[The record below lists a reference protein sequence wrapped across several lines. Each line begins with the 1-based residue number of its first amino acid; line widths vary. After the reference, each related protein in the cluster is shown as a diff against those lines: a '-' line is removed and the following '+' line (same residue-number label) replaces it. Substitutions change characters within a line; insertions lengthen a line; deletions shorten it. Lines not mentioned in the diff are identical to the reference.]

1 MVTIIVLCFNK
12 SLHDLIYI
20 SNLNQE
26 LTNHEISMSSINNF
40 DKLRFEEDLINKV
53 FSKINYKVL
62 FKEYPGSRSSDLKN
76 DYIKKVIEPHQ
87 NITYFNEWLN
97 AENIYENSSIIMTT
111 LPTSGLGGAIKSEKP
126 LIFIDIKK
134 IMPLRDEL
142 INDFKKEFFYYNYD
156 SEIFDNL
163 KKFLSNNIGFIKR
176 KWIEKR
182 MNNSNFKEEYINIK
196 TKDEVLAKL
205 KNEIIKF
212 VQR

>member
-1 MVTIIVLCFNK
+1 
-12 SLHDLIYI
+12 
-20 SNLNQE
+20 
-26 LTNHEISMSSINNF
+26 
-40 DKLRFEEDLINKV
+40 
-53 FSKINYKVL
+53 
-62 FKEYPGSRSSDLKN
+62 
-76 DYIKKVIEPHQ
+76 
-87 NITYFNEWLN
+87 
-97 AENIYENSSIIMTT
+97 MTT

-163 KKFLSNNIGFIKR
+163 KKFLSKKIGFIKR
-176 KWIEKR
+176 KWSEKR
-182 MNNSNFKEEYINIK
+182 MSNSNFKEEYINIK